1 MKIEILICEDINE
14 TCTGMT
20 CFEASDYVIKAIAG
34 QPTIK
39 GIVIINN
46 NAVKFSFSS
55 MSMDGNIFTDKVEYR
70 MIVKYIIPIYVFNT
84 IKE

>member
-1 MKIEILICEDINE
+1 MKIEILICENINE

-20 CFEASDYVIKAIAG
+20 CFEASDYICKSIAG

-39 GIVIINN
+39 GVVLIDN

-55 MSMDGNIFTDKVEYR
+55 MSMDGNIFTDKIEHR
-70 MIVKYIIPIYVFNT
+70 MIVKYLIPIYVFNT
-84 IKE
+84 IK